1 MELTLN
7 PIRKQLLTPIIPIP
21 LLHKG
26 THLAKLVITVTQS
39 SHLGETVVDLPSL
52 GSLHIT
58 LRYENKY
65 TRRKF
70 PGEYL
75 IPSWSLNSEV
85 RDRSR

>member
-21 LLHKG
+21 LFHKG
-26 THLAKLVITVTQS
+26 THLARLVITVTQ
-39 SHLGETVVDLPSL
+39 LGETVVDLPSL
-52 GSLHIT
+52 GSLYIT

-75 IPSWSLNSEV
+75 ISSWSLNSEV
-85 RDRSR
+85 RDRS